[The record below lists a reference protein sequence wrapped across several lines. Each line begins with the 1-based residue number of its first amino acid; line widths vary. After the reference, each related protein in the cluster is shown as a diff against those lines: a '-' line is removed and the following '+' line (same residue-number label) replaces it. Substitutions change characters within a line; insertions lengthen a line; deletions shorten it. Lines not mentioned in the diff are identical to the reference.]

1 MSGAARD
8 HFIDAYASGAL
19 GAGLSLLV
27 ETQAL
32 IVPDVGARVRAAETV
47 AGVFLEL
54 ETPAALHEE
63 ALAHVLARI
72 EANASAPESG
82 GPTRAFMA
90 EVTRLPAPVRAAAF
104 EALRARD
111 WAFGGPGLRILDLK
125 LADEA
130 RVELIR
136 IEPGFAAPRHTHAGE
151 EYTLVLTGAYHDGI
165 ARYGVGDIARA
176 GPDIVHR
183 PRAEEGEVCYNL
195 AVSEGPLLFTGLM
208 GAAQKLWLT

>member
-8 HFIDAYASGAL
+8 HFVDAYASGAL

-32 IVPDVGARVRAAETV
+32 IVPDVGARVRAAEAV
-47 AGVFLEL
+47 SGVFLEL

-72 EANASAPESG
+72 EASAPAPAPG

-90 EVTRLPAPVRAAAF
+90 EVARLPAPVRAAAF

-125 LADEA
+125 LPDEA

-151 EYTLVLTGAYHDGI
+151 EYTLVLTGAYHDGL

-183 PRAEEGEVCYNL
+183 PQAEQDEVCYNL
-195 AVSEGPLLFTGLM
+195 AVSEGPLLFTGFM